1 MKTTFTL
8 AAFVASV
15 LAQSPSLSEL
25 IESQPDLSILGTALG
40 LVPELAETL
49 TGLSGITIF
58 APTDSAFQALL
69 GGETSQESF
78 SISQRD
84 AKAVARILS
93 YHVLNGTYTSSDFSE
108 IPTYVNTLLTP
119 SSESPFVSNVTEG
132 QNLGL
137 VLDGESAT
145 ILSGDFNT
153 ATVTE
158 AVCTLCAE
166 TLPSTDHTRTSK
178 PPTT

>member
-1 MKTTFTL
+1 MKTTFAL
-8 AAFVASV
+8 VACIAAV

-25 IESQPDLSILGTALG
+25 IESQSDLSILGTALG

-49 TGLSGITIF
+49 TGLSGITIL

-69 GGETSQESF
+69 GGETTQEGF

-108 IPTYVNTLLTP
+108 VPTYVNSLLLP
-119 SSESPFVSNVTEG
+119 SSEDPFPSNVTEG
-132 QNLGL
+132 QNVGL
-137 VLDGESAT
+137 VLDGENAT
-145 ILSGDFNT
+145 ILSGDLQT
-153 ATVTE
+153 ATVSQ
-158 AVCTLCAE
+158 AVCTLGVE
-166 TLPSTDHTRTSK
+166 ELYLLTLLGHQSC
-178 PPTT
+178 